1 MHPDHK
7 YSPRCLLTRRSSYRK
22 HYTLL
27 IHANN
32 LERNLQALIITMRH
46 RLRLEGRHHLSD
58 VQPMYPHDTMTW
70 LTLENP
76 FLDEFIGL
84 GSRLQRMFKLVLTA
98 F

>member
-1 MHPDHK
+1 
-7 YSPRCLLTRRSSYRK
+7 
-22 HYTLL
+22 
-27 IHANN
+27 
-32 LERNLQALIITMRH
+32 MRH